1 MYSLKVPLRVLVES
15 SSWVGRSGRV
25 SSYSDSVDLQVLAM
39 NGEKALAFKVIALI
53 TPTFT
58 LLGLTVDEFDALCR
72 RFKQTNAKSK
82 TKHLFRYTC
91 YFLMLS

>member
-1 MYSLKVPLRVLVES
+1 MKEE
-15 SSWVGRSGRV
+15 
-25 SSYSDSVDLQVLAM
+25 Q
-39 NGEKALAFKVIALI
+39 ALAFKGNALI

-82 TKHLFRYTC
+82 TKHLFRYTY
-91 YFLMLS
+91 YFLMPS